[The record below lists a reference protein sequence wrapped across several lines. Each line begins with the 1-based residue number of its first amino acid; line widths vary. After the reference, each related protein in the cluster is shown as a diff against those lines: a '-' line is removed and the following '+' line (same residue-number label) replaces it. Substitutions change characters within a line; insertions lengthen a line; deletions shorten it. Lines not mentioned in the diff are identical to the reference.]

1 MGFSAVAAIVAEGAT
16 DAMVVGAVTA
26 EVGAAAMTVGSI
38 AADGALVAAGTS
50 VAGAAAADVGGLAA
64 LDSAAVIG
72 EGAAAGLS
80 GASAAAAAGTDLAD
94 VGGLASLDSASVA
107 SQGAAPNVLDSGL
120 SGTTLADESAGN
132 AASNGV
138 IDNAMSQGADVGAQV
153 PDAAPSAS
161 ADPMATNV
169 PPGTDPM
176 MTSAPSGTG
185 SPPDTPVNTS
195 TVANTSM
202 PDLAQL
208 PSAQPQTIGDKFGQ
222 YFDKF
227 QAFAKTPAG
236 AQVVGGALKG
246 IGSTSQAAM
255 NRKANESN
263 AASNAAKVQQSAYG
277 SAVASYNPI
286 IATARKA

>member
-1 MGFSAVAAIVAEGAT
+1 M
-16 DAMVVGAVTA
+16 
-26 EVGAAAMTVGSI
+26 
-38 AADGALVAAGTS
+38 
-50 VAGAAAADVGGLAA
+50 AGAAAADVGGLAA
-64 LDSAAVIG
+64 LDSAAAIG
-72 EGAAAGLS
+72 EGAATGLS
-80 GASAAAAAGTDLAD
+80 GAGAAAAGTDLAD
-94 VGGLASLDSASVA
+94 VGSLAPLDSASVA
-107 SQGAAPNVLDSGL
+107 SQGAAPSLLDSEL
-120 SGTTLADESAGN
+120 SGTTLADGSVGN

-153 PDAAPSAS
+153 PDAAAS
-161 ADPMATNV
+161 APVDPMATSALPEAN
-169 PPGTDPM
+169 PM

-185 SPPDTPVNTS
+185 SPPGTPVNTS
-195 TVANTSM
+195 TVANTNM

-236 AQVVGGALKG
+236 FQMGAQVVGGALKG
-246 IGSTSQAAM
+246 MGTTSQAAM
-255 NRKANESN
+255 KRKSDDLN
-263 AASNAAKVQQSAYG
+263 AASSAAKVQQSAYG